1 MECFDDFLKRISYQQ
16 AELQLGDGL
25 FKPDNRVYK
34 KVNQDNAFKPF
45 YGDTVVFDFDRRTKA
60 KIAGMIDSLY
70 SAVPECFCEQIK
82 EDTIHMTLH
91 DLSASD
97 KLENVADKVFD
108 NEVELLRVLRDYP
121 QKPMTIKMKTNYIIN
136 MVSTSLVQ
144 ALVPTDEFEW
154 NKLQVLYEL
163 INRVKVCP
171 YPFLTPH
178 ITLAYFNY
186 NGFDASSADKLKAK
200 VYELNQNRFDITLKT
215 SRLYYQKFVSMN
227 DYYSVFPFVSK

>member
-25 FKPDNRVYK
+25 FKPDNRVYE

-45 YGDTVVFDFDRRTKA
+45 YGDTVVFDLDSRVKN
-60 KIAGMIDSLY
+60 KIAGIIDRLY
-70 SAVPECFCEQIK
+70 KTAPECFCERIK
-82 EDTIHMTLH
+82 ADTIHMTLH

-97 KLENVADKVFD
+97 TLENVATEVFD
-108 NEVELLRVLRDYP
+108 NEVKLLSVLKENP
-121 QKPMTIKMKTNYIIN
+121 QKPMTIKMKTNFIIN

-144 ALVPTDEFEW
+144 ALVPADEVEW

-215 SRLYYQKFVSMN
+215 DSLYYQKFISMN
-227 DYYSVFPFVSK
+227 DYVPIFRFA